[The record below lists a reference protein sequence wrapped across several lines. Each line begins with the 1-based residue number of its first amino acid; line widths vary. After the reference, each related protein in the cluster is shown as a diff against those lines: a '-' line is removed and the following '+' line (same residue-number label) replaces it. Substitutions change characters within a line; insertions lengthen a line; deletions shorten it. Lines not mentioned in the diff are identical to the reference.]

1 MSARSPLLPLAAA
14 LLSCFAPALW
24 AQSATGD
31 GAAGE
36 GDKAALARVVVTG
49 SNIRRSDGETP
60 SPVQKLTAADIA
72 RTGYSTLGEVLQHLS
87 ANNMGS
93 LGQATPG
100 AFGAGGS
107 GISLRGMTVGA
118 TLVLID
124 GHRMAPYPLP
134 DDGQRD
140 FVDIASIPVD
150 AVERVEVLKDGAS
163 AIYGSD
169 AMAGVVNVILKRSQ
183 QGGAL
188 HAEWGGASRGDGQA
202 LKLSGARGFGDLD
215 RDGVAGYVAASARR
229 QQPILLSDWPALGG

>member
-1 MSARSPLLPLAAA
+1 H
-14 LLSCFAPALW
+14 
-24 AQSATGD
+24 
-31 GAAGE
+31 
-36 GDKAALARVVVTG
+36 
-49 SNIRRSDGETP
+49 I
-60 SPVQKLTAADIA
+60 
-72 RTGYSTLGEVLQHLS
+72 S

-107 GISLRGMTVGA
+107 GISLRGLTVGA

-124 GHRMAPYPLP
+124 GHRMASYPLP

-183 QGGAL
+183 QGSAL
-188 HAEWGGASRGDGQA
+188 HAELGSATRGDGRSA
-202 LKLSGARGFGDLD
+202 KVSGVRGFGDLD
-215 RDGVAGYVAASARR
+215 RDGWAGYLAVSARR
-229 QQPILLSDWPALGG
+229 QNAIL